1 MVPAPRNPM
10 PDTTCAATLD
20 ESFVSIPNPYCDTMQ
35 KSALPSA
42 TRKCVRNP
50 ASFERYSRSIPI
62 IPPSKRAMKSLSVIS
77 NVISIL
83 CVFCLVCWAFCARLP
98 LFGNPFLVQR
108 TIRLW
113 HRWYVP
119 VPFAIALPPSVVVGP
134 CRQCCPSC
142 RFKVLN
148 GVGPSCR
155 QANPCLSNPVL
166 SVAPGPL
173 SVCSGRLS
181 THVCG

>member
-1 MVPAPRNPM
+1 M

-35 KSALPSA
+35 KSALPST

-83 CVFCLVCWAFCARLP
+83 CVLFSLLGFLCPVAVVWQS
-98 LFGNPFLVQR
+98 LFGATHN
-108 TIRLW
+108 
-113 HRWYVP
+113 
-119 VPFAIALPPSVVVGP
+119 
-134 CRQCCPSC
+134 
-142 RFKVLN
+142 
-148 GVGPSCR
+148 
-155 QANPCLSNPVL
+155 QA
-166 SVAPGPL
+166 VA
-173 SVCSGRLS
+173 
-181 THVCG
+181 